1 MLAIYSI
8 KTLIGPLN
16 YIVVVKI
23 LTILSINSIHSLGVV
38 FDRNDYVHEFGVA
51 KEWFFLLIMPT
62 LTDCEFCTKVEYG
75 TYTRIFGTN

>member
-51 KEWFFLLIMPT
+51 KE
-62 LTDCEFCTKVEYG
+62 
-75 TYTRIFGTN
+75 